1 MWIPVCLAKFS
12 LEWEM
17 FQARVLDKKDNSLSS
32 DFFFWKSRR
41 VWNNVEECGTAGQAT
56 DDNQAHAHCMLHN

>member
-1 MWIPVCLAKFS
+1 
-12 LEWEM
+12 M